1 MPESSKAVL
10 PNVIAGIGYAL
21 TFAACMVGI
30 PVVLIGLGIAIAID
44 LCRGLATGTFRQRL
58 AKKWW

>member
-10 PNVIAGIGYAL
+10 PNVIAGVGYAL

-30 PVVLIGLGIAIAID
+30 PVVLIGLAVAIAID
-44 LCRGLATGTFRQRL
+44 LGKGAATGTFRQRL
-58 AKKWW
+58 ARKWW